1 MVNKKQEPK
10 VGLVSDLVRQYL
22 RTTDF
27 RIERERSG
35 VSTYVYRINAN
46 DEVFYLRI
54 LPEQDMSFA
63 PEVHVHQLL
72 RKKGVQVPEVLHF
85 EPVHEELGL
94 SVMLVREI
102 PGAHAGRVTSQE
114 SYERVMLDAGSQIA
128 LVHGIPVEGFGWIR
142 RGREEDKSVL
152 RGENRSADEQLLE
165 FLEDDVQF
173 LSEKLINKEEASIIR
188 RIMERGLPLMS
199 RYEPRLVHGDFDDS
213 HIFQDNGTYTGIID
227 FGEIQGSSP
236 LYDLGHFKLHDGQ
249 RYKGFPA
256 LVEGYQSVVP
266 LTAWDQLEI
275 DLWAV
280 WIGVRRL
287 GIVARRSPDADY
299 VHQLLNCVREVFGV
313 VSRQL

>member
-1 MVNKKQEPK
+1 MNKNQEPE
-10 VGLVSDLVRQYL
+10 LEQVSALARRY
-22 RTTDF
+22 F
-27 RIERERSG
+27 RSTAFQIEREPSG
-35 VSTYVYRINAN
+35 VSTYVYRIATNGGI
-46 DEVFYLRI
+46 FYLRI
-54 LPEQDMSFA
+54 LPEQNMSFA
-63 PEVHVHQLL
+63 PEVLVHRLL
-72 RKKGVQVPEVLHF
+72 LQKGVQVPEVLHF

-102 PGAHAGRVTSQE
+102 PGVHAGQVTSQA
-114 SYERVMLDAGSQIA
+114 SYERVMENAGSQLA
-128 LVHGIPVEGFGWIR
+128 LVHGIPVDGFGWIR
-142 RGREEDKSVL
+142 RGRNEDGAVL
-152 RGENRSADEQLLE
+152 RGENRSADEHLLE

-173 LSEKLINKEEASIIR
+173 LSEKLFSKAEGSIIR
-188 RIMERGLPLMS
+188 RVMERGLPLMG
-199 RYEPRLVHGDFDDS
+199 RHEPRLVHGDFDDS

-256 LVEGYQSVVP
+256 LSEGYRSVVP

-287 GIVARRSPDADY
+287 GIVARRSPHAGY
-299 VHQLLNCVREVFGV
+299 VHHLLSRVRELLDV